1 MSRLHQLPVLTT
13 NLEVEV
19 YLKIH
24 LIWLWLLCSVIKKQS
39 HNWYFKCFLRMWN
52 ISISSKPNRPCLNV
66 QQWLVDVVLKIYNIY
81 LLFDIF
87 SFQFIP
93 LITSWRNLF
102 FFKISTIWLHWLTNK
117 SSGTTSFARFFV
129 QQLLQVMRLFF
140 ECVINSSWDCII
152 LLLCN

>member
-81 LLFDIF
+81 LLFDF
-87 SFQFIP
+87 FFFQFIP

-102 FFKISTIWLHWLTNK
+102 FKISTIWLHWLTSVQWHNLVR
-117 SSGTTSFARFFV
+117 SFLCAATAAGDETFLGMRHEF
-129 QQLLQVMRLFF
+129 VMRLYHIT
-140 ECVINSSWDCII
+140 VV
-152 LLLCN
+152 